1 MTQGERIREVR
12 KALGLT
18 LEKFGGKL
26 GVGKTAISKLEK
38 DERSLT
44 DQMLRAICR
53 EYNVSY
59 DWLLSEEGEMFSDLP
74 QTILDELCK
83 QYDLDSL
90 DREIIQLYLSMSEF
104 ERGILKKYI
113 RELSEGIGSIDDK

>member
-1 MTQGERIREVR
+1 
-12 KALGLT
+12 
-18 LEKFGGKL
+18 
-26 GVGKTAISKLEK
+26 
-38 DERSLT
+38 
-44 DQMLRAICR
+44 
-53 EYNVSY
+53 
-59 DWLLSEEGEMFSDLP
+59 MFSDLP